1 MSSTVTPTTTSARSI
16 SKADETRNE
25 RNKTLAA
32 TVGKNKGVLAV
43 GIISL
48 VIAAALWL
56 VPLFWAILTSLKKES
71 DASNADFAILPRE
84 GLTLESYRAVIAAG
98 DVPIWMMNSFLV
110 SVAVTVLTV
119 AISALAAYGFS
130 RTTFRGRGWL
140 YAVTIA
146 SIMVPGQIL
155 IVPLFQQMNALRL
168 IDTYPGIILPQIV
181 APMMV
186 FILKNFFDTVPI
198 ELEEAARLDGASRFR
213 TFMTIV
219 LPLSRPILIAVSIFV
234 FIGAWNNFLWPFI
247 VINNP
252 DLLTLPVGLAT
263 IRNAFGVQY
272 AQTMAS
278 AILAALPLLIVFMI
292 FQRQI
297 VKGFAT
303 SGLGGQ

>member
-1 MSSTVTPTTTSARSI
+1 MSSTVATARPLSA
-16 SKADETRNE
+16 ADDARNE

-32 TVGKNKGVLAV
+32 TIGKNRGVLIG
-43 GIISL
+43 GIVALAIT
-48 VIAAALWL
+48 AALWL
-56 VPLFWAILTSLKKES
+56 IPIFWGILTSLKTEQ
-71 DASNADFAILPRE
+71 DASAAPLSIFPRE
-84 GLTLESYRAVIAAG
+84 GLTFESYVTVLTTG
-98 DVPIWMMNSFLV
+98 GVPVWMLNSFIV

-130 RTTFRGRGWL
+130 RTTFRGRKWL

-155 IVPLFQQMNALRL
+155 IVPLFQQMNALQL

-198 ELEEAARLDGASRFR
+198 ELEEAARLDGASRLR
-213 TFMTIV
+213 TFLTVI

-247 VINNP
+247 VTNNP

-263 IRNAFGVQY
+263 IKNAYGVQY

-278 AILAALPLLIVFMI
+278 AILAALPLLVVFML

>member
-1 MSSTVTPTTTSARSI
+1 MA
-16 SKADETRNE
+16 
-25 RNKTLAA
+25 LA
-32 TVGKNKGVLAV
+32 
-43 GIISL
+43 
-48 VIAAALWL
+48 IAAALWL
-56 VPLFWAILTSLKKES
+56 IPIFWGILTSLKTEQ
-71 DASNADFAILPRE
+71 DASAAPLSIFPRE
-84 GLTLESYRAVIAAG
+84 GLTFESYLTVLTTG
-98 DVPIWMMNSFLV
+98 GVPMWMLNSFIV
-110 SVAVTVLTV
+110 SVAVTILTV

-130 RTTFRGRGWL
+130 RTTFRGRKWL

-155 IVPLFQQMNALRL
+155 IVPLFQQMNALQL

-198 ELEEAARLDGASRFR
+198 ELEEAARLDGASRLR
-213 TFMTIV
+213 TFLTVV

-247 VINNP
+247 VTNNP

-263 IRNAFGVQY
+263 IKNAYGVQY

-278 AILAALPLLIVFMI
+278 AILAALPLLVVFML

>member
-1 MSSTVTPTTTSARSI
+1 MSSTVATTRPLSA
-16 SKADETRNE
+16 ADDARNE

-32 TVGKNKGVLAV
+32 TIGKNRGVLV
-43 GIISL
+43 GGIMAL
-48 VIAAALWL
+48 AIAAALWL
-56 VPLFWAILTSLKKES
+56 IPIFWGILTSLKTEQ
-71 DASNADFAILPRE
+71 DASAAPLSIFPRE
-84 GLTLESYRAVIAAG
+84 GLTFESYLTVLTTG
-98 DVPIWMMNSFLV
+98 GVPMWMLNSFIV
-110 SVAVTVLTV
+110 SVAVTILTV

-130 RTTFRGRGWL
+130 RTTFRGRKWL

-155 IVPLFQQMNALRL
+155 IVPLFQQMNALQL

-198 ELEEAARLDGASRFR
+198 ELEEAARLDGASRLR
-213 TFMTIV
+213 TFLTVV

-247 VINNP
+247 VTNNP

-263 IRNAFGVQY
+263 IKNAYGVQY

-278 AILAALPLLIVFMI
+278 AILAALPLLVVFML

>member
-32 TVGKNKGVLAV
+32 TVGKNKGVLAA
-43 GIISL
+43 GIIAL
-48 VIAAALWL
+48 GIAAALWL

-84 GLTLESYRAVIAAG
+84 GLTLESYSAVIAAG
-98 DVPIWMMNSFLV
+98 DVPIWMVNSFLV

-130 RTTFRGRGWL
+130 RTTFRGRKWL

>member
-1 MSSTVTPTTTSARSI
+1 MSSTVASARSVLA
-16 SKADETRNE
+16 ADDARNE

-32 TVGKNKGVLAV
+32 TVGKNRGVLAG
-43 GIISL
+43 GIVALS
-48 VIAAALWL
+48 IAAALWL
-56 VPLFWAILTSLKKES
+56 LPLLWGVLTSLKTEK
-71 DASNADFAILPRE
+71 DASAAELAILPRE
-84 GLTLESYRAVIAAG
+84 GLTFEAYRTVLTTG
-98 DVPIWMMNSFLV
+98 EVPLWMLNSLLV
-110 SVAVTVLTV
+110 SIAVTVLTV

-130 RTTFRGRGWL
+130 RTTFRGRKWL

-198 ELEEAARLDGASRFR
+198 ELEEAARLDGASRLR
-213 TFMTIV
+213 TFLTVV

-247 VINNP
+247 VTNNP

-263 IRNAFGVQY
+263 IKNAYGVQY

-278 AILAALPLLIVFMI
+278 AILAALPLLVVFML